1 MDDVLRGQGVRAV
14 VGRSVP
20 GVAVAIVDAYG
31 VRAQAAVGVADL
43 ASGVP
48 ASTEMSCPWFSM
60 TKIATVTAAMRLVD
74 VKTDGSSVK
83 HASVSLAA
91 MRRLHPNG
99 LRAT

>member
-60 TKIATVTAAMRLVD
+60 TKIATVTAAMRLV
-74 VKTDGSSVK
+74 G
-83 HASVSLAA
+83 
-91 MRRLHPNG
+91 LHPNG